1 MAGCGLRELREIVG
15 GGGSR
20 RQEPRSQ
27 LWATGQARPRLRGR
41 HSGRLPP
48 APPREVGHRGDFLN
62 GVQRWEREPRG
73 ESRRGCRTQA
83 RPAESRTK
91 GTEVTA
97 GTWRGTGWV
106 GARRGEEAG
115 SRGEGL
121 GSDLCSNPGVAEGA
135 GHSAQP
141 LQASLLDTHCTEAG
155 SQAAEGSRVPRPGLG
170 RERLEP
176 RHGRVAGD
184 CQGPWGETDPEGRG
198 ACPAT

>member
-15 GGGSR
+15 GAVLAGKSPAHSCGPLVRPGRGS
-20 RQEPRSQ
+20 EDGTLDACLLP
-27 LWATGQARPRLRGR
+27 LRG
-41 HSGRLPP
+41 
-48 APPREVGHRGDFLN
+48 EVGHRGDFLN